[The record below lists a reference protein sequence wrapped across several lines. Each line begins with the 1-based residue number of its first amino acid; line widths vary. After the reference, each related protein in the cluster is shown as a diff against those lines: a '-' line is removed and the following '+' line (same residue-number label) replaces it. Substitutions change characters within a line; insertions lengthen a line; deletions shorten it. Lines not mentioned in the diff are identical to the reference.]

1 MFRDIL
7 VILGEKGAATSY
19 ALSFAHLFDS
29 DVTAVWAKRD
39 AAYDAVESAQTRYDM
54 ILGGQ
59 AEAEGAAAR
68 RLQDFAVHANNAG
81 VRAHIIKAGDA
92 GRPERRKLRE
102 FARCFDLVVLEQP
115 EPGHSAYAGGMIG
128 SLLSGSGRPVLV
140 TPYIQK
146 DPASFERIIVAWDAS
161 ASAAR
166 ALGDALP
173 ILKRADAV
181 EIVTVANRNID
192 PDSPDGEDVARHLA
206 KHGIDA
212 KYADVPGEI
221 DAGDMLLS
229 YVADA
234 DAKLMVTGGY
244 GHSRLSETVLGGVTR
259 TLLESMTIPLFM
271 SH

>member
-1 MFRDIL
+1 
-7 VILGEKGAATSY
+7 
-19 ALSFAHLFDS
+19 
-29 DVTAVWAKRD
+29 
-39 AAYDAVESAQTRYDM
+39 
-54 ILGGQ
+54 
-59 AEAEGAAAR
+59 
-68 RLQDFAVHANNAG
+68 
-81 VRAHIIKAGDA
+81 
-92 GRPERRKLRE
+92 LRQ
-102 FARCFDLVVLEQP
+102 FARCFDLVVMEQP
-115 EPGHSAYAGGMIG
+115 EPGQSAHAGGTIG

-146 DPASFERIIVAWDAS
+146 DPASFERIIVAWDGS

-181 EIVTVANRNID
+181 EIVTIANKNID
-192 PDSPDGEDVARHLA
+192 RDAPDGEDVARHLA

-212 KYADVPGEI
+212 RFADVPGEI

-234 DAKLMVTGGY
+234 GAKLMITGGY

>member
-1 MFRDIL
+1 
-7 VILGEKGAATSY
+7 
-19 ALSFAHLFDS
+19 
-29 DVTAVWAKRD
+29 
-39 AAYDAVESAQTRYDM
+39 
-54 ILGGQ
+54 
-59 AEAEGAAAR
+59 
-68 RLQDFAVHANNAG
+68 
-81 VRAHIIKAGDA
+81 
-92 GRPERRKLRE
+92 LRQ

-115 EPGHSAYAGGMIG
+115 EPGQSAYAGGMIG
-128 SLLSGSGRPVLV
+128 SLLSGAGRPVLV
-140 TPYIQK
+140 APYIQK

-181 EIVTVANRNID
+181 EIVTVANKNID
-192 PDSPDGEDVARHLA
+192 RDLPGGADVARHLA

-212 KYADVPGEI
+212 TFAEIPGEI
-221 DAGDMLLS
+221 DAGNMLLS
-229 YVADA
+229 YIADA
-234 DAKLMVTGGY
+234 GAKLMVAGGY

>member
-7 VILGEKGAATSY
+7 VILGEKGAAASY
-19 ALSFAHLFDS
+19 VLSFAHHFDA
-29 DVTAVWAKRD
+29 DVTAVCARPD
-39 AAYDAVESAQTRYDM
+39 STHGAIASAQTRYDM
-54 ILGGQ
+54 ILSGQ
-59 AEAEGAAAR
+59 AEVEGTASRNLQQFAA
-68 RLQDFAVHANNAG
+68 QANNAAI
-81 VRAHIIKAGDA
+81 RAQIIKAEDSEH
-92 GRPERRKLRE
+92 PEPRKLHQ

-115 EPGHSAYAGGMIG
+115 EPGRSAYAGGMIG
-128 SLLSGSGRPVLV
+128 SILSGSGRPVLAA
-140 TPYIQK
+140 PYIQK
-146 DPASFERIIVAWDAS
+146 EPASFERIVVAWDAS

-181 EIVTVANRNID
+181 EIVTIANKNVDRNL
-192 PDSPDGEDVARHLA
+192 PSGADVVRHLA

-212 KYADVPGEI
+212 TFEEIPGEI
-221 DAGDMLLS
+221 DAGNMLLS
-229 YVADA
+229 HIADRG
-234 DAKLMVTGGY
+234 AKLMVTGGY

>member
-7 VILGEKGAATSY
+7 VILGEKGAAASY
-19 ALSFAHLFDS
+19 VLSFAHLFDA
-29 DVTAVWAKRD
+29 DVTAVWAKRG

-59 AEAEGAAAR
+59 AEAEGAASR
-68 RLQDFAVHANNAG
+68 HLQDFAVHANSAAI
-81 VRAHIIKAGDA
+81 RTHIIKAGDA
-92 GRPERRKLRE
+92 GRPESSKLRQ
-102 FARCFDLVVLEQP
+102 FARCFDLIVLEQP
-115 EPGHSAYAGGMIG
+115 EPGQSAYAGGMIG

-140 TPYIQK
+140 APYIQK
-146 DPASFERIIVAWDAS
+146 DPASFERIVVAWDAS

-173 ILKRADAV
+173 ILKRAGAV
-181 EIVTVANRNID
+181 EIVTVANKNID
-192 PDSPDGEDVARHLA
+192 RDLPGGADVARHLA
-206 KHGIDA
+206 RHGVDA
-212 KYADVPGEI
+212 TFAETPGEI
-221 DAGDMLLS
+221 DAGNMLLS
-229 YVADA
+229 YIADSG
-234 DAKLMVTGGY
+234 AKLMVTGGY